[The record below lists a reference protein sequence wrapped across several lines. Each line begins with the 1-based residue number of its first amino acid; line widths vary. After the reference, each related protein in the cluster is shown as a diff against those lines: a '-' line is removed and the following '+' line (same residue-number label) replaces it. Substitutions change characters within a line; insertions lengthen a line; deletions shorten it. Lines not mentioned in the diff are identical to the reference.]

1 MTLRKISDKDM
12 RHCHFLKST
21 GDIGDPPSRAPIVF
35 GTYPSLQT
43 ELVPGVRP
51 VRLRSGV
58 LAEAECERRPS
69 ADFEALGGSRPT

>member
-1 MTLRKISDKDM
+1 M
-12 RHCHFLKST
+12 
-21 GDIGDPPSRAPIVF
+21 F

-58 LAEAECERRPS
+58 LAEADCERRPS